1 MSIDTAMQRFST
13 MISRANLGTK
23 DYQIDGVRWAIQREL
38 SSASGAFSSAGGAF
52 SSAKGGIIADE
63 MGLGKTIVS
72 IGVIYSNPMRR
83 TLVVLPVALLA
94 QWTSAVTRFTGLT
107 PLVYHGSKRSRISEE
122 DFLGAIIVITTYDTV
137 TIEAGS
143 DGSLLHTTRW
153 GRVVY
158 DEAHHLRNTK
168 TVRWKAC
175 DALTKGIVWAITG
188 TPLQNKVSDFHSLCR
203 IIGFDPSEYR
213 TTDKDALKRFTDAC
227 ILRRTKAEVGIELP
241 ELHIEDVVVGWSNA
255 AEKQLALDVHKDLSF
270 SNASLVE
277 GSDALS
283 EQIKY
288 KSNAYVMLAMIRAR
302 QVCVLPKMA
311 FGGRKAPMK
320 QLRTVSSKI
329 DCVARTILGRKDNG
343 SGKLVFCHYIEEIDL
358 IKERLLAGGIEKVNT
373 YDGRNTGSKSA
384 FEKADVLILQI
395 QTGCEG
401 LNLQEHFSEIYF
413 VSPHWNP
420 AVEDQAIA
428 RCYRIGQQKPVFVY
442 RFVMDNFDVIAEPK
456 ELSGEEPEE
465 LDPEGL
471 EELGG
476 EMKTTN
482 IENYVKQVQ
491 LFKRTTCGSVIA

>member
-38 SSASGAFSSAGGAF
+38 SSASGAFSSAGGAFSSAGGAF

-227 ILRRTKAEVGIELP
+227 ILRRTKAEVGI
-241 ELHIEDVVVGWSNA
+241 
-255 AEKQLALDVHKDLSF
+255 
-270 SNASLVE
+270 
-277 GSDALS
+277 
-283 EQIKY
+283 
-288 KSNAYVMLAMIRAR
+288 
-302 QVCVLPKMA
+302 
-311 FGGRKAPMK
+311 
-320 QLRTVSSKI
+320 
-329 DCVARTILGRKDNG
+329 
-343 SGKLVFCHYIEEIDL
+343 
-358 IKERLLAGGIEKVNT
+358 
-373 YDGRNTGSKSA
+373 
-384 FEKADVLILQI
+384 
-395 QTGCEG
+395 
-401 LNLQEHFSEIYF
+401 
-413 VSPHWNP
+413 
-420 AVEDQAIA
+420 
-428 RCYRIGQQKPVFVY
+428 
-442 RFVMDNFDVIAEPK
+442 
-456 ELSGEEPEE
+456 
-465 LDPEGL
+465 
-471 EELGG
+471 
-476 EMKTTN
+476 
-482 IENYVKQVQ
+482 
-491 LFKRTTCGSVIA
+491 

>member
-1 MSIDTAMQRFST
+1 
-13 MISRANLGTK
+13 
-23 DYQIDGVRWAIQREL
+23 
-38 SSASGAFSSAGGAF
+38 
-52 SSAKGGIIADE
+52 
-63 MGLGKTIVS
+63 
-72 IGVIYSNPMRR
+72 
-83 TLVVLPVALLA
+83 
-94 QWTSAVTRFTGLT
+94 
-107 PLVYHGSKRSRISEE
+107 
-122 DFLGAIIVITTYDTV
+122 
-137 TIEAGS
+137 
-143 DGSLLHTTRW
+143 
-153 GRVVY
+153 
-158 DEAHHLRNTK
+158 
-168 TVRWKAC
+168 
-175 DALTKGIVWAITG
+175 
-188 TPLQNKVSDFHSLCR
+188 
-203 IIGFDPSEYR
+203 
-213 TTDKDALKRFTDAC
+213 
-227 ILRRTKAEVGIELP
+227 
-241 ELHIEDVVVGWSNA
+241 
-255 AEKQLALDVHKDLSF
+255 
-270 SNASLVE
+270 
-277 GSDALS
+277 
-283 EQIKY
+283 
-288 KSNAYVMLAMIRAR
+288 MLAMIRAR

>member
-1 MSIDTAMQRFST
+1 MQTVKKLFIHTLQFKVHHLKMSTNVIDLAMQRFNN
-13 MISRANLGTK
+13 MISRAKLDTK
-23 DYQIDGVRWAIQREL
+23 VHQIDGVRWAVEREL
-38 SSASGAFSSAGGAF
+38 GGG
-52 SSAKGGIIADE
+52 AKGGIIADE

-72 IGVIYSNPMRR
+72 IGVIYANPVRR

-94 QWTSAVTRFTGLT
+94 QWASAITRFTGLT

-122 DFLGAIIVITTYDTV
+122 DFLGAVVVVTTYDTV
-137 TIEAGS
+137 TIESGS
-143 DGSLLHTTRW
+143 DGSRLHTTRW
-153 GRVVY
+153 GRIVY

-175 DALTKGIVWAITG
+175 DALTKNIVWTITG
-188 TPLQNKVSDFHSLCR
+188 TPLQNKVGDFYSLCR
-203 IIGFDPSEYR
+203 IIGFEPSEYR
-213 TTDKDALKRFTDAC
+213 TTDKEALKRFTNQC
-227 ILRRTKAEVGIELP
+227 ILKRTKAEVGINLP
-241 ELHIEDVVVGWSNA
+241 ELFIQDVIVGWSNA
-255 AEKQLALDVHKDLSF
+255 AEKQLAVDVHKDLAF
-270 SNASLVE
+270 SNTGLVE

-283 EQIKY
+283 EQIQY
-288 KSNAYVMLAMIRAR
+288 KSNEYVMLAMIRAR
-302 QVCVLPKMA
+302 QVCVLPKMV
-311 FGGRKAPMK
+311 FGSRKAPMK

-329 DCVARTILGRKDNG
+329 DCVARTILKRKDNG
-343 SGKLVFCHYIEEIDL
+343 SGKLVFCHYIEEIDM
-358 IKERLLAGGIEKVNT
+358 IKERLLAGGIGKVNT

-442 RFVMDNFDVIAEPK
+442 RFVMDNFD
-456 ELSGEEPEE
+456 EE
-465 LDPEGL
+465 LDSDDLEGIK
-471 EELGG
+471 
-476 EMKTTN
+476 KTTN

-491 LFKRTTCGSVIA
+491 LFKRTTCGAVL